1 MVPRFGQ
8 VYKCIRIFNKSG
20 LYISLQLYCSS
31 LQNSVLLVAAGES
44 FALASL
50 IPVKVEASTKTFHN
64 QHRFLVL
71 GLSYARKIPSLFL
84 LWLMVGYWQN
94 K

>member
-1 MVPRFGQ
+1 L
-8 VYKCIRIFNKSG
+8 K
-20 LYISLQLYCSS
+20 
-31 LQNSVLLVAAGES
+31 NSVLLVAAGES

-50 IPVKVEASTKTFHN
+50 IPVKVEAGTKTFHN